1 MVNNRNVTKRA
12 DDDPATG
19 NFGTFAQNAQD
30 ISGRTQ
36 GLTLNDAVN
45 YTTSSPRAQAMV
57 DAARR
62 DSTCWLNEQNLPG
75 IGLDVSASGNTK
87 TPAALW
93 TRR

>member
-36 GLTLNDAVN
+36 GRTLNDAVN
-45 YTTSSPRAQAMV
+45 
-57 DAARR
+57 
-62 DSTCWLNEQNLPG
+62 
-75 IGLDVSASGNTK
+75 
-87 TPAALW
+87 
-93 TRR
+93 